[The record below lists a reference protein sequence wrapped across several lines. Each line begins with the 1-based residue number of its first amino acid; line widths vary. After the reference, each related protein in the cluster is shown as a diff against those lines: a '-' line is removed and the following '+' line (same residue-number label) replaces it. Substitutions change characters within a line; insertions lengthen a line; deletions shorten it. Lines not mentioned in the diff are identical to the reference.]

1 MPRAIDIHVHPATE
15 EAIIHQG
22 KYLESAVKYFG
33 VKFKPVSIDE
43 TAKLYMD
50 NDILA
55 VLLAMDAESNM
66 GTPKISNDFIAE
78 ACKKYPKAFIGFA
91 SVDPWKGVW
100 GINELERAIK
110 KLGLRGLKFAQ
121 QGQAFYP
128 NDRRF
133 YPLYEKCVEF
143 DIPVL
148 FHMGTTGI
156 GAGVPGGCGIRLK
169 YTRPIY
175 IDDVAADFPELT
187 IIGAHPAW
195 PWQEEMLAITQHKN
209 NVYIDLSGWSPKYFP
224 KSLIHY
230 ANNMLQDKCLF
241 GSDYPLIPLERWL
254 KDFEEAPFSNNG
266 VREKI
271 LFSNAKRILKL

>member
-1 MPRAIDIHVHPATE
+1 MPRAIDFHVHPATE

-22 KYLESAVKYFG
+22 KYLEAAVKYFG
-33 VKFKPVSIDE
+33 VKYKPVSIDE
-43 TAKLYMD
+43 TARLYMD
-50 NDILA
+50 NDIVA

-66 GTPKISNDFIAE
+66 GTPKISNDFVAE
-78 ACKKYPKAFIGFA
+78 ACKKYPNVFIGFA
-91 SVDPWKGVW
+91 SVDPWKGTW
-100 GINELERAIK
+100 GIKELERAIN

-121 QGQAFYP
+121 QGQAFHP
-128 NDRRF
+128 NDRKF
-133 YPLYEKCVEF
+133 YPLYEKCVEL

-156 GAGVPGGCGIRLK
+156 GAGTPGGCGIRLK
-169 YTRPIY
+169 YTRPIEL
-175 IDDVAADFPELT
+175 DDVAADFPELT

-195 PWQEEMLAITQHKN
+195 PWQEEMLAITQHKG

-230 ANNMLQDKCLF
+230 ANTMLQDKCLF

-254 KDFEEAPFSNNG
+254 KDFEEAPFKDG

-271 LFSNAKRILKL
+271 LINNAKKILKL